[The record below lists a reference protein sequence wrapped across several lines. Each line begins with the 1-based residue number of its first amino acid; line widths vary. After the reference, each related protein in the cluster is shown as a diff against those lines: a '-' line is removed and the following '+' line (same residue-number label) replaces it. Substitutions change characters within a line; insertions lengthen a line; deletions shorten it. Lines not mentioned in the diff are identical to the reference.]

1 METEEIKLTQFL
13 KELSTN
19 NVKFTQLGK
28 EIERANNNSPYV
40 IDSLAYAVINRAIQ
54 LTDAYVT
61 LANINNYI
69 SAIPFIRM
77 QLDNALRFFAIMQVT
92 DANDFFFYFMNGK
105 PVCHYKSHSGEKL
118 SDSYLATKVDAI
130 FPGVLRLY
138 KDTCDYIHLSKQ
150 HVHASKC
157 LDGDEIKLRVI
168 DMNHPIDAFS
178 LEAKIYFA
186 MNMLE
191 MCKLVLIVLDN
202 WKRLKQSFPVP
213 DRNSATSVEF

>member
-1 METEEIKLTQFL
+1 METEEIKLAQFL
-13 KELSTN
+13 KDLSTCHA
-19 NVKFTQLGK
+19 KFTKLGE

-92 DANDFFFYFMNGK
+92 DANDFFFYFMDGK
-105 PVCHYKSHSGEKL
+105 PVCRYKSHSGEKL
-118 SDSYLATKVDAI
+118 SDSYLATKLDAI

-138 KDTCDYIHLSKQ
+138 KDTCDYVHLSKQ
-150 HVHASKC
+150 HVHASKY

-168 DMNHPIDAFS
+168 D
-178 LEAKIYFA
+178 
-186 MNMLE
+186 
-191 MCKLVLIVLDN
+191 LII
-202 WKRLKQSFPVP
+202 Q
-213 DRNSATSVEF
+213 